1 MSTPP
6 VPPYAPQPAGQ
17 PQQPQQ
23 AEPSGQPEPSQ
34 QAGLPDPFAVVAD
47 AVDGMRE
54 ELASLGDQFRRR
66 LLNDREA
73 RRSLDELHAA
83 LGHTREHAEGRTLQ
97 PLLYDLILLTDRVE
111 RQAGGDTGFAE
122 SITAELRTLLEKYG
136 MTRVPVTSGPFDP
149 AVQEAVGT
157 VAAMSP
163 EHAGEVAEVVRHG
176 YRMGERVVRP
186 QQVRVYTT
194 P

>member
-6 VPPYAPQPAGQ
+6 VPPYTPHQAG
-17 PQQPQQ
+17 QPQQ
-23 AEPSGQPEPSQ
+23 AEPSEQPEPPEPSEQ
-34 QAGLPDPFAVVAD
+34 PVPADPFAVVAD

-111 RQAGGDTGFAE
+111 RQSGDDTQFAD
-122 SITAELRTLLEKYG
+122 SVTAELRTLLEKYG
-136 MTRVPVTSGPFDP
+136 MTRVPVTPGPFDP
-149 AVQEAVGT
+149 AAQEAVGT
-157 VAAMSP
+157 VAAVSP
-163 EHAGEVAEVVRHG
+163 ERVGEIAEVVRHG
-176 YRMGERVVRP
+176 YRMGERVIRP
-186 QQVRVYTT
+186 QQVRVYTA

>member
-6 VPPYAPQPAGQ
+6 VPPYSPQPA
-17 PQQPQQ
+17 
-23 AEPSGQPEPSQ
+23 EPFEQPEPSEQ
-34 QAGLPDPFAVVAD
+34 PGPPDPFAVVAD
-47 AVDGMRE
+47 AVDGMRA

-111 RQAGGDTGFAE
+111 RQAGADTGFAE
-122 SITAELRTLLEKYG
+122 SVTAELRTLLEKYG
-136 MTRVPVTSGPFDP
+136 MTRVPVAPGPFDP
-149 AVQEAVGT
+149 AVQEAVGM
-157 VAAMSP
+157 VAAVSP
-163 EHAGEVAEVVRHG
+163 EHVGEIAEVVRHG
-176 YRMGERVVRP
+176 YRMGERVIRP
-186 QQVRVYTT
+186 QQVRVYTA

>member
-6 VPPYAPQPAGQ
+6 VPPYAPQQ
-17 PQQPQQ
+17 HEQ
-23 AEPSGQPEPSQ
+23 AEPFDPTEQV
-34 QAGLPDPFAVVAD
+34 GLPDPFAIVAD

-54 ELASLGDQFRRR
+54 ELASLADQFRRR

-111 RQAGGDTGFAE
+111 RQAVGDTGFAE

-136 MTRVPVTSGPFDP
+136 MTRVPVAPGPFDP
-149 AVQEAVGT
+149 TVQEAVGT
-157 VAAMSP
+157 VEAMSP
-163 EHAGEVAEVVRHG
+163 ERAGEVAEVVRHG
-176 YRMGERVVRP
+176 YRMGERVIRP
-186 QQVRVYTT
+186 QQVRVYTA